1 MDIHIKSYRTDLY
14 KRSVMNVGSN
24 LYNKLPDHVKETDSY
39 KSFRKKLKQFLLQ
52 HTLYSVEEFLAT

>member
-52 HTLYSVEEFLAT
+52 HTLYSVEEFLAP